1 MCLEATDGDE
11 RRTNFPFE
19 CGHVTCS
26 VCDAQLRRRDDN
38 RCPTCRAPRVGF
50 TAEQA
55 EPQAAD
61 NLATYFS
68 QSFNF
73 SAPQSSATIF
83 FPSQPPTSFDSV
95 GSHVPAALIS
105 ALEQD
110 DSAALQEIQQGL
122 PTELIEALV
131 NVPTNLREWRNVQA
145 RVRRASHTAAAS
157 RSFVSTTQARA
168 RALAR
173 ERARRRE
180 REHERVQS

>member
-1 MCLEATDGDE
+1 MEATDGE
-11 RRTNFPFE
+11 GRRTNFPFE

-26 VCDAQLRRRDDN
+26 ACDEQLRRRDDN

-50 TAEQA
+50 TAQQA

-83 FPSQPPTSFDSV
+83 FPSEPPTSFGV

-110 DSAALQEIQQGL
+110 DSAALAEIQQGL
-122 PTELIEALV
+122 PNELIEALV
-131 NVPTNLREWRNVQA
+131 NVPTNLREWRDVQA
-145 RVRRASHTAAAS
+145 RVRRASHTSAAS
-157 RSFVSTTQARA
+157 LSFVSTTQARA

-173 ERARRRE
+173 ERARRRA
-180 REHERVQS
+180 QA